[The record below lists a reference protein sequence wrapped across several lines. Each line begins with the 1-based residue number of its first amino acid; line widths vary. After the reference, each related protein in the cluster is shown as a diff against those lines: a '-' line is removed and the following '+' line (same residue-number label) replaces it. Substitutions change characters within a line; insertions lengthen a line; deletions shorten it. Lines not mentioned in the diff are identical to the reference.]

1 MNNTEVMNILGD
13 LRRHAM
19 QNGMILTSVIS
30 IEECS
35 ELQKE
40 LTKFLRTDSRG
51 NKTNL
56 TEEMVDVY
64 ICILMLQ
71 FTYGISNDEFEM
83 MFRKK
88 LDRTLRK
95 GCSEC

>member
-1 MNNTEVMNILGD
+1 MSNIELMNILGN
-13 LRRHAM
+13 LRKHAA
-19 QNGMILTSVIS
+19 QNGLMLTSVVS

-40 LTKFLRTDSRG
+40 LTKFLRTDSEG
-51 NKTNL
+51 DKTNL
-56 TEEMVDVY
+56 IEEMVDVY

-83 MFRKK
+83 MFNKK

-95 GCSEC
+95 ECSEC

>member
-1 MNNTEVMNILGD
+1 MNNIELMNIFRN

-19 QNGMILTSVIS
+19 QNGTLLTSIIS

-40 LTKFLRTDSRG
+40 LTKFLRTDSEG
-51 NKTNL
+51 DKTHL
-56 TEEMVDVY
+56 TEEMADVY

-71 FTYGISNDEFEM
+71 STYGISNEDFEM

-95 GCSEC
+95 ECSEC

>member
-1 MNNTEVMNILGD
+1 MNNVELMNIFGN
-13 LRRHAM
+13 LRKHAV
-19 QNGMILTSVIS
+19 QNGTMLASVVS

-40 LTKFLRTDSRG
+40 LTKFLRTDSEG
-51 NKTNL
+51 DKTNL
-56 TEEMVDVY
+56 IEEMADVY

-71 FTYGISNDEFEM
+71 VTYGISNDEFEM

>member
-1 MNNTEVMNILGD
+1 MNNIELENIFRN

-19 QNGMILTSVIS
+19 QNGTLLTSIIS

-40 LTKFLRTDSRG
+40 LTKILRTDSEG
-51 NKTNL
+51 DKINL
-56 TEEMVDVY
+56 TEEMADVY

-71 FTYGISNDEFEM
+71 ITYGISNEEFEA

-95 GCSEC
+95 ECSEC

>member
-1 MNNTEVMNILGD
+1 MSNIELMNILGN
-13 LRRHAM
+13 LRSHAV
-19 QNGMILTSVIS
+19 QNGTMLTSVVS

-40 LTKFLRTDSRG
+40 LTKFLRTDSEG
-51 NKTNL
+51 DKTNL
-56 TEEMVDVY
+56 TEEMADVY

-71 FTYGISNDEFEM
+71 VTYGISNDEFEM

>member
-1 MNNTEVMNILGD
+1 MSNIELMNILGN
-13 LRRHAM
+13 LRKRAV
-19 QNGMILTSVIS
+19 QNGLMLTSVVS

-40 LTKFLRTDSRG
+40 LTKFLRTDSEG
-51 NKTNL
+51 DKTNL
-56 TEEMVDVY
+56 IEEMADVY

-83 MFRKK
+83 MFNKK

-95 GCSEC
+95 ECSEC

>member
-1 MNNTEVMNILGD
+1 MNNIELMNIFEN
-13 LRRHAM
+13 LRKHAV
-19 QNGMILTSVIS
+19 QNGTMLASVVS

-40 LTKFLRTDSRG
+40 LTKFLRTDSEG
-51 NKTNL
+51 DKTNL
-56 TEEMVDVY
+56 IEEMADVY

-71 FTYGISNDEFEM
+71 VTYGISNDEFEM

>member
-1 MNNTEVMNILGD
+1 MNQIEVMKILGG
-13 LRRHAM
+13 LRRHVM
-19 QNGMILTSVIS
+19 QNGLLLTSIIS

-40 LTKFLRTDSRG
+40 ITKFLRNDARG
-51 NKTNL
+51 DKINL

-71 FTYGISNDEFEM
+71 TAYGISNEEFEM

-88 LDRTLRK
+88 LERTLGK
-95 GCSEC
+95 DDSEC

>member
-1 MNNTEVMNILGD
+1 MSNIDLMNIFGN
-13 LRRHAM
+13 LRKHAV
-19 QNGMILTSVIS
+19 QNGMMLTSVVS

-40 LTKFLRTDSRG
+40 LTKFLRTDSEG
-51 NKTNL
+51 DKTNL
-56 TEEMVDVY
+56 IEEMADVY

-71 FTYGISNDEFEM
+71 VTYGISNDEFEM